1 MKTSDLLKKY
11 GIRLNKKLGQN
22 FLSNSSI
29 AKKIVELAN
38 ISNEDVV
45 LEIGPGAGTLTEE
58 LLKTGAKVFAIEVDE
73 RLSVILENLKTYENF
88 TLIFEDFL
96 KLDISFLP
104 KRFKVVSNIPY
115 SITGPILKKIL
126 FSNFSEA
133 YLMVQKEVGDRLLAP
148 VGDSN
153 RGFLTVVVQTFCSI
167 EKLLTVSKGNFV
179 PNPQVDSVVLKIT
192 RKEDIYKKYDI
203 KEFLT
208 FVSKCFEQ
216 KRKTMYN
223 NLKNFVPNLELI
235 KEKYDL
241 KLRPEQIDE
250 KIFLKIFEDIN
261 GPN

>member
-38 ISNEDVV
+38 VSNEDVI

-58 LLKTGAKVFAIEVDE
+58 LLKKGAKVFAVEIDK
-73 RLSVILENLKTYENF
+73 RLNVILEGLKTYENF

-104 KRFKVVSNIPY
+104 KDFKVVSNIPY

-126 FSNFSEA
+126 FSDFSEA
-133 YLMVQKEVGDRLLAP
+133 YLMVQKEVGERLLAP

-153 RGFLTVVVQTFCSI
+153 RGFLTVVVQTFCTI

-179 PNPQVDSVVLKIT
+179 PNPQVDSVVLKIK
-192 RKEDIYKKYDI
+192 RNENIYKNYDI
-203 KEFLT
+203 KEYWT

-216 KRKTMYN
+216 KRKTIYN
-223 NLKNFVPNLELI
+223 NLKNFVPNIGII
-235 KEKYDL
+235 KEKYNL
-241 KLRPEQIDE
+241 SLRPEQIDE
-250 KIFLKIFEDIN
+250 MMFLKIFIDIN
-261 GPN
+261 GPK